1 MTLNEYK
8 ETQDLIL
15 VINRTIDYINKEI
28 KKLPKDYIENHHPKY
43 IFFCK

>member
-28 KKLPKDYIENHHPKY
+28 KNYQKI
-43 IFFCK
+43 I